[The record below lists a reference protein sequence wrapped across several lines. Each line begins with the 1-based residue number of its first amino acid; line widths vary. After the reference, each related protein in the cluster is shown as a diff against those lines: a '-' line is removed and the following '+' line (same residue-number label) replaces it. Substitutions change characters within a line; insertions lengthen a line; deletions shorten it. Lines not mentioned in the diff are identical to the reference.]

1 LESKV
6 GGLET
11 KGKEAEEEQR
21 RKREVEKL
29 AEIERKR
36 KDA

>member
-6 GGLET
+6 GELEM
-11 KGKEAEEEQR
+11 KGKEAEEEQG